1 MFGISLIWI
10 IVAVVIIFFVIIAA
24 MCYVKAPSSTAYLL
38 SGWKKEPRVL
48 NGSGGVKI
56 PIVERLDKVYL
67 GQLTVDVKTEKS
79 VPTNDFINVTV
90 DAVAK
95 VQVTPGAEGI
105 RLAAKNFLN
114 MTPQQIAAQLQD
126 NLQGNLRELIGTMDL
141 KTLNIDRDG
150 FSNKVQE
157 KAQPDMAK
165 LGIQIIAFNIQ
176 NIKDEQGLIEN
187 LGADNTWKIRKDA
200 AITKSEAERDIEKAK
215 AANEN
220 LANQARVE
228 SQKAI
233 AQQNADL
240 AIEQANQKQKADTQK
255 AIADAAYSI
264 QEQEQQKVINE
275 KTVDAATAKVK
286 KEQELTE
293 QKVIVAENET
303 TAQKRRV
310 EIDALAQQSKTVT
323 DATAAKEK
331 VQLDAAAKLEQ
342 QKREAEAKRYQAE
355 QDAAAKRALA
365 EADKFAQLQRAE
377 GIKAV
382 GEAEAKAIEAKGTA
396 EALAMEKKAEAYKQY
411 NDAAMASMV
420 VEQLPAMADSLGAQL
435 GAIKGIQIFGTGNQG
450 GSGITGITNNL
461 PVMMAQLF
469 ETVKSATGI
478 DIAEKLG
485 AKHVNQS
492 PVLPNA
498 PKGDSNP
505 DSTAKKD

>member
-1 MFGISLIWI
+1 MFGISLVWI
-10 IVAVVIIFFVIIAA
+10 IVAAVIILFVIIAA

-56 PIVERLDKVYL
+56 PIFERLDKVYL

-95 VQVTPGAEGI
+95 VQVIPGSEGI

-157 KAQPDMAK
+157 KAQPDMDK
-165 LGIQIIAFNIQ
+165 LGIRIIAFNIQ

-200 AITKSEAERDIEKAK
+200 AITRSVAERDIEKAK
-215 AANEN
+215 AENEN
-220 LANQARVE
+220 QANQARVE

-233 AQQNADL
+233 AKQNADL
-240 AIEQANQKQKADTQK
+240 KVEQADQKKRADTQQ
-255 AIADAAYSI
+255 AIADAAYDI
-264 QEQEQQKVINE
+264 QKQEQQKVINE
-275 KTVDAATAKVK
+275 KTVEAATAKVM
-286 KEQELTE
+286 KEQELTQ
-293 QKVIVAENET
+293 QKVAVRENEANAEKRT
-303 TAQKRRV
+303 T
-310 EIDALAQQSKTVT
+310 EINALAQKAKTVT
-323 DATAAKEK
+323 DAEAAKSQKELNA
-331 VQLDAAAKLEQ
+331 QAQLEQ

-365 EADKFAQLQRAE
+365 EADKFAQLQKAE

-382 GEAEAKAIEAKGTA
+382 GEAEAAAIQAKGTA

-420 VEQLPAMADSLGAQL
+420 VEQLPAMAESLGAQL

-498 PKGDSNP
+498 SKGDSKSDP
-505 DSTAKKD
+505 TVEKD